1 MNRGAWW
8 ATMHGVAQ
16 KWDLTDAAGKTQ
28 SYHREWVL
36 SSQLEREIAPKN
48 VYILGL
54 PW

>member
-1 MNRGAWW
+1 
-8 ATMHGVAQ
+8 MHGVAQ